1 MEDDIT
7 QVPGIQVGHW
17 TDHEALTG
25 CTVVLLP
32 PGGAVGSVDVRG
44 AAPGTRETDLLRPER
59 TVDVVHA
66 ILLSGG
72 SAFGL
77 AAADGVMQFLSERG
91 IGVATREARVPI
103 VPAAVLYD
111 LGVGDPQVR
120 PDAAAGRHA
129 CLDAQGRTA
138 CGSGR
143 FGAGTGA
150 TVGKLLGPDQAVRG
164 GIGSASITLPNGGTV
179 GALAVVNAVGD
190 IVDGHGSVLAGPG
203 TVDTLLEDG
212 LRSTPPLGSNTT
224 LVVVATDIAL
234 TKTQAH
240 RLATVAHDGL
250 ALAIRPVHT
259 SYDGDTVFTV
269 STAEREADPTETV
282 VLEAAAVEVVA
293 RAIRRAVT
301 WVWFV
306 SPDGT

>member
-1 MEDDIT
+1 
-7 QVPGIQVGHW
+7 
-17 TDHEALTG
+17 
-25 CTVVLLP
+25 
-32 PGGAVGSVDVRG
+32 
-44 AAPGTRETDLLRPER
+44 
-59 TVDVVHA
+59 
-66 ILLSGG
+66 
-72 SAFGL
+72 
-77 AAADGVMQFLSERG
+77 MQFLAERG
-91 IGVATREARVPI
+91 VGVPTHEARVPI

-111 LGVGDPQVR
+111 LGVGSADAR

-129 CLDAQGRTA
+129 CLDAQGRTS

-150 TVGKLLGPDQAVRG
+150 TVGKLLGPDHAVHG

-179 GALAVVNAVGD
+179 GALAAVNAVGD

-203 TVDTLLEDG
+203 TVDSLLTDG
-212 LRSTPPLGSNTT
+212 LQGVPPPASNTT

-234 TKTQAH
+234 NKAQAH

-259 SYDGDTVFTV
+259 SYDGDTVFAM
-269 STAEREADPTETV
+269 STATRAADPSSTV
-282 VLEAAAVEVVA
+282 VLETAAVEVVA

-301 WVWFV
+301 WVWFAA
-306 SPDGT
+306 PEGA